1 MSLKNKIAAA
11 LASAAMMF
19 AVAATPVGFA
29 GFGVQSAD
37 ASCSQIWLNE
47 YANLTGKNANAGCS
61 DRSNLKDFTAGIAP
75 GQACNGQFFLSYGT
89 WNDCTTSVSWIFGGN
104 TQACLN
110 NDSSY
115 GGSVLKLSA
124 GTSGWGNLG
133 GSWDNQTSS
142 IDVAEVDCFPS
153 GNN

>member
-1 MSLKNKIAAA
+1 MSFKNKIAAA

-19 AVAATPVGFA
+19 AVAAAPVGFA
-29 GFGVQSAD
+29 GFGVQTAD
-37 ASCSQIWLNE
+37 AACTQIWLNE
-47 YANLTGKNANAGCS
+47 YANLSGENANAGCGN
-61 DRSNLKDFTAGIAP
+61 RANLKNFTTNLDI
-75 GQACNGQFFLSYGT
+75 GQACNGQWFTSYGT
-89 WNDCTTSVSWIFGGN
+89 WNDCTTSVSWIFSGN

-142 IDVAEVDCFPS
+142 IDVAEVDCFPN
-153 GNN
+153 GDN